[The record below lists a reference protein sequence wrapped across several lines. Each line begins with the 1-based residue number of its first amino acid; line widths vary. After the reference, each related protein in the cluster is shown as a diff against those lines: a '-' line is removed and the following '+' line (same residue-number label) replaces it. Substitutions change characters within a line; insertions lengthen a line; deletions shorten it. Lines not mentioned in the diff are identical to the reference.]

1 LLATIS
7 RFFIHS
13 KEGFWLASDKMY
25 HKQNK
30 INIFRGLLGCAERQN
45 LSLSVEKYFMS
56 EHSERVKYFS
66 T

>member
-1 LLATIS
+1 
-7 RFFIHS
+7 
-13 KEGFWLASDKMY
+13 MY

-30 INIFRGLLGCAERQN
+30 INIFRGLLGWAERQN

-56 EHSERVKYFS
+56 EHIERVKYFL